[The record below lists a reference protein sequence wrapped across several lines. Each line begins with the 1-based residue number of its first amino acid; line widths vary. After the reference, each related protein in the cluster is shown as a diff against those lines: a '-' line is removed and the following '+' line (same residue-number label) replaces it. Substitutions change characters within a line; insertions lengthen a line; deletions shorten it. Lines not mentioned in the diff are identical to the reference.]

1 MTHGRNLTSETVGRV
16 DEHFDG
22 NRSVYRGSSAAR
34 LAAPAAA
41 WSGRVDAEGPLEALS
56 SQRGDD
62 YGVAALHP
70 LHPAEI
76 EVARGDRGAYGTR
89 DVWASLG
96 PIEAESAKVAAGR
109 TQCGKLDPELGEKT
123 GACCRDL
130 GGFVVE
136 HDVFAG
142 DESIGEIN
150 AEAAGEVVV
159 ANSGRTK
166 RTCLT
171 DSGRY
176 RGLFWR
182 ATATIPSIMSATV
195 GDASRK

>member
-1 MTHGRNLTSETVGRV
+1 VVRARSPTSATISAVRGPGTHGRDLTSERV
-16 DEHFDG
+16 
-22 NRSVYRGSSAAR
+22 
-34 LAAPAAA
+34 
-41 WSGRVDAEGPLEALS
+41 GRVDAEGLLEAPS
-56 SQRGDD
+56 SRRGDD

-76 EVARGDRGAYGTR
+76 EVALGDRGPYGTR

-96 PIEAESAKVAAGR
+96 PIEAESAKVSAGR

-130 GGFVVE
+130 SGFVVE
-136 HDVFAG
+136 RDVFAG